1 MNARTTKLGIRGR
14 VKIEV
19 VDHRGNTILS
29 RPWQKNLLLDQ
40 GLNNFAD
47 RHLAEL
53 FEYAAAGTGT
63 TETKETVAGSNSF
76 SLTSTTLTRTAG
88 TRDFTVADIGKLVRR
103 ADSPFTEGI
112 ITAVGG
118 VTSVTVRDVGLASL
132 VNYTDKDIILYN
144 VHQVGLVAEL
154 GARTNEYGAVTGDNS
169 TVTASNVR
177 TLKRTFIFPAVPEQ
191 KEEVSTTHPTA
202 TYSQSGTTVSQLSG
216 ARDFTAA
223 DVGKY
228 IYWTVGET
236 LSKITALTDPTV
248 GATQVSVTPSNTIG
262 AQAVDIYGFVSY
274 GEVGFSHTGTAGD
287 NLNVRVRIEDGGG
300 LSDPVVVEGENPL
313 TPGQQLRL
321 VYEVEIAVT
330 PEVSTPGTALIS
342 DPGSAMSSNKNGDY
356 VVERMALSAV
366 DTNGGTN
373 LDYTTLEP
381 ATAGQAGLTPA
392 TGPLVP
398 LDGPDRSTG
407 AYGVDLVADDYIA
420 NSFARTYEGIFGI
433 NDAISNGWRN
443 LGLYDPASETFP
455 FVFHFD
461 AQQVKTAEFSIVVR
475 FQKMWNRDLS

>member
-1 MNARTTKLGIRGR
+1 MNAHATKLGIKGR

-19 VDHRGNTILS
+19 ADHRGNIILS

-63 TETKETVAGSNSF
+63 TATKETVAGSNSF
-76 SLTSTTLTRTAG
+76 TLTGTTLTRTAG

-103 ADSPFTEGI
+103 ADSPFTEAI

-118 VTSVTVRDVGLASL
+118 VTSVSVRDVGLSSL
-132 VNYTDKDIILYN
+132 ADYTDKDIILYS
-144 VHQVGLVAEL
+144 VHQVGLDAEL

-169 TVTASNVR
+169 TVSASNVR

-191 KEEVSTTHPTA
+191 KEEVSVDDPTA
-202 TYSQSGTTVSQLSG
+202 SYSQSAGTVTQLSG
-216 ARDFTAA
+216 GRDFTSA

-236 LSKITALTDPTV
+236 LSKITGVLDFTP
-248 GATQVSVTPSNTIG
+248 GATQVSVTPSDTVG
-262 AQAVDIYGFVSY
+262 PQAIDLYGFVSY
-274 GEVGFSHTGTAGD
+274 GEVGFSHTGTAGN

-300 LSDPVVVEGENPL
+300 VSDPVVVEGENPL

-330 PEVSTPGTALIS
+330 PEVSTPGTAFIS

-356 VVERMALSAV
+356 VIEHVALSAV

-407 AYGVDLVADDYIA
+407 SFGVDLVADDYVA
-420 NSFARTYEGIFGI
+420 DSFTRTYEGMFGI
-433 NDAISNGWRN
+433 NDAVSNSWRN
-443 LGLYDPASETFP
+443 LGLYDPTSETFP

-461 AQQVKTAEFSIVVR
+461 TSQVKTAEFSIVVR
-475 FQKMWNRDLS
+475 FQKTWGRDLS